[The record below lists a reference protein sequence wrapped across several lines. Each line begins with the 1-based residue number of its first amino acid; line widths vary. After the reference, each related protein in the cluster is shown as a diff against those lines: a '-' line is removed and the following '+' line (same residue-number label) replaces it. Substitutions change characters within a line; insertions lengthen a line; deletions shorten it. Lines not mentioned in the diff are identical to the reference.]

1 MELQHQTPSRG
12 ESHQP
17 RALNK
22 GQVQKDHNRV
32 DPRNRDRVHLG
43 RDQSQVKDPL
53 DRDQNQ
59 AKDHLGRD
67 PGKVRDQQVRDP
79 NQARVL
85 LVKAPQ
91 DNRHPDQG
99 KHHQVKVPNR
109 VALPSKRVDPHHKDL
124 ESLELSSRDHR
135 ALGPNLVNL
144 LRVEGLLLS
153 KVLRSL
159 AVHFVHC
166 VKPPR

>member
-1 MELQHQTPSRG
+1 MDLQHQMPSRE

-17 RALNK
+17 RDLNK
-22 GQVQKDHNRV
+22 GQVQKDHSRA
-32 DPRNRDRVHLG
+32 DPRNRDMVHLG

-59 AKDHLGRD
+59 VKDHLGRD

-85 LVKAPQ
+85 LAKAPQ
-91 DNRHPDQG
+91 GNRHPDQG

-124 ESLELSSRDHR
+124 ESLDLNSRDLR
-135 ALGPNLVNL
+135 ALGLNLVNL

-153 KVLRSL
+153 KVLESL
-159 AVHFVHC
+159 EVRFVHC
-166 VKPPR
+166 AKPPR